1 MINIREDLI
10 KKELEDTRNQGIT
23 FRRLK
28 PSNRFIDWLFNH
40 YYVDEHTEHFYDSE
54 PNYDDEE
61 FKMYMDY
68 EYIHKR
74 INSKS
79 ATSVF
84 NTILHMD
91 EIAEQKE
98 NFRYSEEVH
107 TVEELEA
114 AYKKIIKQREDYKPR
129 KLEVNNWVEVYID
142 GNWGMSQKTVDRIA
156 RNQLE
161 STKRCSVGYNGR
173 LFIAEKDDII
183 FIYYYGRD
191 FAEIDYWWIF
201 KKKPTKKCKRKR

>member
-10 KKELEDTRNQGIT
+10 KKELEDARNQGIT

-156 RNQLE
+156 RNHLE
-161 STKRCSVGYNGR
+161 STKKCSVGYNGR

>member
-10 KKELEDTRNQGIT
+10 KKELEDTHNRGIT

-68 EYIHKR
+68 EYIHER

-98 NFRYSEEVH
+98 NFRYSEKEH
-107 TVEELEA
+107 TMEELEA
-114 AYKKIIKQREDYKPR
+114 AYKKIIKQREDYAPR

-156 RNQLE
+156 RNHLE
-161 STKRCSVGYNGR
+161 STKRCWVGYNGR

-201 KKKPTKKCKRKR
+201 RKKPTKKCKRKR

>member
-10 KKELEDTRNQGIT
+10 KKELEDTHNRGIT

-40 YYVDEHTEHFYDSE
+40 CYVDEHTEHFYDSE

-68 EYIHKR
+68 EYIHER

-98 NFRYSEEVH
+98 NFRYSEKEH
-107 TVEELEA
+107 TMEELEA
-114 AYKKIIKQREDYKPR
+114 AYKKIIKQREDYAPR

-156 RNQLE
+156 RNHLE
-161 STKRCSVGYNGR
+161 NTKRCSVGYNGR
-173 LFIAEKDDII
+173 LFIAEKDDLI

-191 FAEIDYWWIF
+191 FSEIDYWWIF

>member
-10 KKELEDTRNQGIT
+10 KKELEDTHNRGIT

-68 EYIHKR
+68 EYIHER

-98 NFRYSEEVH
+98 NFRYSEKEH
-107 TVEELEA
+107 TMEELEA
-114 AYKKIIKQREDYKPR
+114 AYKKIIKQREDYALR

-156 RNQLE
+156 RNHLE
-161 STKRCSVGYNGR
+161 STKKCSVGYNGR
-173 LFIAEKDDII
+173 LFITEKDDII

>member
-1 MINIREDLI
+1 
-10 KKELEDTRNQGIT
+10 
-23 FRRLK
+23 
-28 PSNRFIDWLFNH
+28 
-40 YYVDEHTEHFYDSE
+40 
-54 PNYDDEE
+54 
-61 FKMYMDY
+61 
-68 EYIHKR
+68 
-74 INSKS
+74 
-79 ATSVF
+79 
-84 NTILHMD
+84 MD

-98 NFRYSEEVH
+98 NFRYSEKEH
-107 TVEELEA
+107 TMEELEA
-114 AYKKIIKQREDYKPR
+114 AYKKIIKQREDYALR

-142 GNWGMSQKTVDRIA
+142 GNWGMSQKTIDRIA
-156 RNQLE
+156 RNHLE

>member
-10 KKELEDTRNQGIT
+10 KKELEDTHNRGIT

-68 EYIHKR
+68 EYIHER

-98 NFRYSEEVH
+98 NFRYSEKEH
-107 TVEELEA
+107 TMEELEA
-114 AYKKIIKQREDYKPR
+114 AYKKIIKQREDYAPR

-156 RNQLE
+156 RNHLE

-201 KKKPTKKCKRKR
+201 RKKPTKKCKRKR

>member
-10 KKELEDTRNQGIT
+10 KKELEDTHNRGIT

-68 EYIHKR
+68 EYIHER

-98 NFRYSEEVH
+98 NFRYSEKEH
-107 TVEELEA
+107 TMEELEA
-114 AYKKIIKQREDYKPR
+114 AYKKIIKQREDYALR

-142 GNWGMSQKTVDRIA
+142 GNWGMSQKTIDRIA
-156 RNQLE
+156 RNHLE

>member
-10 KKELEDTRNQGIT
+10 KKELEDTRNRGIT

-107 TVEELEA
+107 TVEELAA

-156 RNQLE
+156 RNHLE
-161 STKRCSVGYNGR
+161 STKRCSAGYNGR
-173 LFIAEKDDII
+173 LFIAEKDDLI

-191 FAEIDYWWIF
+191 FSEIDYWWIF